1 MGLRRSPLFVMLA
14 GIVAGIA
21 LAGLAALAG
30 MHAGLR
36 SAGADRTK
44 GHEPRT
50 KLARA
55 APVSAVVLLHG
66 KEPEARLEIRPVFL
80 GPERAWPRQEGGWPG
95 PVLVPIQ
102 LRDPS
107 GLAAGKVLVASRGL
121 GDPLFAR
128 TVILLVHYGRRS
140 VLGLVLNRRTK
151 VPISRVFDLKA
162 ARDRSDPVY
171 LGGPVQPSVVF
182 ALLKSPTDV
191 KKAEKVFGQVYLISQ
206 KSLFEKTLAS
216 RPDPAVFHV
225 YLGYAGWT
233 QQQLQS
239 EVRMGAWFIFPA
251 KADEVFNSDPEALW
265 SRMIRETEL
274 ESAQVEPLPGVGS
287 PRDGFER
294 AAFVLHQ
301 P

>member
-14 GIVAGIA
+14 WILPGVAW
-21 LAGLAALAG
+21 AGLAVLAG

-36 SAGADRTK
+36 SAGGGRSNGDR
-44 GHEPRT
+44 PRP

-55 APVSAVVLLHG
+55 APVTTTVLLHG
-66 KEPEARLEIRPVFL
+66 KQPEGRLEIRPVFL
-80 GPERAWPRQEGGWPG
+80 GPESAWPEQESGWQG
-95 PVLVPIQ
+95 PVSVPIQ

-107 GLAAGKVLVASRGL
+107 GLAEGKVLVASRRL

-151 VPISRVFDLKA
+151 VPISRVFNLKA

-182 ALLKSPTDV
+182 ALLKSPVDE
-191 KKAEKVFGQVYLISQ
+191 KKAENVFGQVYLISA
-206 KSLFEKTLAS
+206 KSLFEKKLAS

-251 KADEVFNSDPEALW
+251 EADEVFNSDPEALW

-274 ESAQVEPLPGVGS
+274 ESAQAEPLPGIVAA
-287 PRDGFER
+287 REGFER

>member
-1 MGLRRSPLFVMLA
+1 
-14 GIVAGIA
+14 
-21 LAGLAALAG
+21 
-30 MHAGLR
+30 MHKGLR
-36 SAGADRTK
+36 SVGADRSNGDGLK
-44 GHEPRT
+44 P
-50 KLARA
+50 KLARVA
-55 APVSAVVLLHG
+55 SVSPGVSLHG
-66 KEPEARLEIRPVFL
+66 KEPEVRSKIRPVFL
-80 GPERAWPRQEGGWPG
+80 GPESAWPRQGGGWQTPL
-95 PVLVPIQ
+95 LVPIQ
-102 LRDPS
+102 LQDPS
-107 GLAAGKVLVASRGL
+107 GLGAGKVLVSSRRL

-128 TVILLVHYGRRS
+128 TVILLVRYDRRS
-140 VLGLVLNRRTK
+140 VLGLVLNRRSK

-182 ALLKSPTDV
+182 ALMQSPVDV
-191 KKAEKVFGQVYLISQ
+191 KKAERVFGQVYLISE

-233 QQQLQS
+233 QQQLQA

-251 KADEVFNSDPEALW
+251 RADEVFNSDPEALW

-274 ESAQVEPLPGVGS
+274 ESAQVEPLPGTGS
-287 PRDGFER
+287 PRDGLER